1 MVKVGRVQWLLSI
14 IAAAAFIVG
23 YILSV
28 IAGIVW
34 SEEYVPAGII
44 LALVI
49 MGVIVGLLNITGS
62 EIVPYLVAAIALL
75 VVGSFKAFTALND
88 VHDGLGDVI
97 NNIVRLMAIFTAP
110 AAVIQAVRAGVVLA
124 KPGEAEEPHQH

>member
-1 MVKVGRVQWLLSI
+1 MLSFGRVRWLLSI
-14 IAAAAFIVG
+14 IAAAAFIAG
-23 YILSV
+23 YVLSV
-28 IAGIVW
+28 IAGIW
-34 SEEYVPAGII
+34 WPDLPAII

-75 VVGSFKAFTALND
+75 LVGNFKAFTALND
-88 VHDGLGDVI
+88 VFTGAGDVI
-97 NNIVRLMAIFTAP
+97 NQIVTLMAIFTAP

>member
-1 MVKVGRVQWLLSI
+1 MLSFGRVRWLLSI
-14 IAAAAFIVG
+14 IAAAAFIAG
-23 YILSV
+23 YVVSV
-28 IAGIVW
+28 IAGIW
-34 SEEYVPAGII
+34 WPDLPAII

-75 VVGSFKAFTALND
+75 VVGNFKAFTALND
-88 VHDGLGDVI
+88 VFTGAGDVI
-97 NNIVRLMAIFTAP
+97 NQIVTLMAIFTAP

>member
-1 MVKVGRVQWLLSI
+1 MVSFGRVRWLLSI
-14 IAAAAFIVG
+14 IAAAAFIAG
-23 YILSV
+23 YVVSV
-28 IAGIVW
+28 IAGIW
-34 SEEYVPAGII
+34 WPDLPAII

-75 VVGSFKAFTALND
+75 VVGNFKAFTALND
-88 VHDGLGDVI
+88 VFTGAGDVI
-97 NNIVRLMAIFTAP
+97 NQIVTLMAIFTAP

>member
-1 MVKVGRVQWLLSI
+1 MVSFGRLQLLLSK
-14 IAAAAFIVG
+14 IAAAAFIGG
-23 YILSV
+23 YGLSV
-28 IAGIVW
+28 VAGIW
-34 SEEYVPAGII
+34 WPDVPGII

-75 VVGSFKAFTALND
+75 VVGNFKAFTALND
-88 VHDGLGDVI
+88 VFTGVGDVI
-97 NNIVRLMAIFTAP
+97 NQIVTLMAIFTAP

-124 KPGEAEEPHQH
+124 KPGEAEESHQH

>member
-1 MVKVGRVQWLLSI
+1 MVSFGRVRWLLSI
-14 IAAAAFIVG
+14 IAAAAFIAG
-23 YILSV
+23 YVVSV
-28 IAGIVW
+28 IAGIW
-34 SEEYVPAGII
+34 WPDLPAII

-75 VVGSFKAFTALND
+75 VVGNFKAFTALND
-88 VHDGLGDVI
+88 VFTGVGDVI
-97 NNIVRLMAIFTAP
+97 NQIVTLMAIFTAP

>member
-1 MVKVGRVQWLLSI
+1 MLSFGRVRWLLSI
-14 IAAAAFIVG
+14 IAAAAFIAG
-23 YILSV
+23 YVVSV
-28 IAGIVW
+28 IAGIW
-34 SEEYVPAGII
+34 WPDLPAII

-75 VVGSFKAFTALND
+75 VVGNFKAFTALND
-88 VHDGLGDVI
+88 VFTGAGDVI
-97 NNIVRLMAIFTAP
+97 NQIVTLMAIFTAP
-110 AAVIQAVRAGVVLA
+110 AAVIHAVRAGVVLA

>member
-1 MVKVGRVQWLLSI
+1 MVSFGRVQWLLSI
-14 IAAAAFIVG
+14 IAAAAFIAG
-23 YILSV
+23 YGLSV
-28 IAGIVW
+28 IAGIW
-34 SEEYVPAGII
+34 WPDVPGII

-75 VVGSFKAFTALND
+75 VVGNFKAFTALND
-88 VHDGLGDVI
+88 VFTGAGDVI
-97 NNIVRLMAIFTAP
+97 NQIVTLMAIFTAP

>member
-1 MVKVGRVQWLLSI
+1 MVSFGRVRWLLSI
-14 IAAAAFIVG
+14 IAAAAFIAG
-23 YILSV
+23 YVVSV
-28 IAGIVW
+28 IAGIW
-34 SEEYVPAGII
+34 WPDLPAII

-75 VVGSFKAFTALND
+75 VVGNFKAFTALND
-88 VHDGLGDVI
+88 VFTGVGDVI
-97 NNIVRLMAIFTAP
+97 NQIVTLMAIFTAP

-124 KPGEAEEPHQH
+124 NPGEAEESHQH

>member
-1 MVKVGRVQWLLSI
+1 MVSFGRVRWLLSI
-14 IAAAAFIVG
+14 IAAAAFIAG
-23 YILSV
+23 YVVSV
-28 IAGIVW
+28 IAGIW
-34 SEEYVPAGII
+34 WPDLPPII

-75 VVGSFKAFTALND
+75 VVGNFKAFTALND
-88 VHDGLGDVI
+88 VFTGVGDVI
-97 NNIVRLMAIFTAP
+97 NQIVTLMAIFTAP

-124 KPGEAEEPHQH
+124 KPGEAEEPH

>member
-1 MVKVGRVQWLLSI
+1 MLSFGRVRWLLSI
-14 IAAAAFIVG
+14 IAAAAFIAG
-23 YILSV
+23 YVLSV
-28 IAGIVW
+28 IAGIW
-34 SEEYVPAGII
+34 WPDLPAII

-75 VVGSFKAFTALND
+75 VVGNFKAFTALND
-88 VHDGLGDVI
+88 VFTGAGDVI
-97 NNIVRLMAIFTAP
+97 NQIVTLMAIFTAP